1 MEYTNKILMCILVAT
16 AILAPDKALGQRN
29 EIFSEDIRS
38 LQVIAGNRWMDI
50 PVVSLRGNEA
60 IHISFD
66 DMTHEYRR
74 YTYKIEHCEAD
85 WTTSEELLASDFVE
99 GFSEGNTIEDLQESL
114 NTTML
119 YTHYSLQIPNDKCRV
134 KMSGN
139 YRLTICDDN
148 DDERPVLSACFMVKE
163 EAMGVKMSV
172 ETNTDVD
179 INESHQ
185 QVEMT
190 VDYGSLPVIRPDE
203 QVKTVV
209 MQNGRWDNARV
220 NVKPQFVKSDG
231 LRWSHC
237 RDLIFSAGNEFRKYE
252 ILDVTHPTMGIDKIE
267 WDGEAYHVFPFTDE
281 PRPNYIYDE
290 DANGA
295 FYIRNSDNIG
305 NDYLSE
311 YVYVH
316 YILNCPKRQNGDV
329 YIYGKWTNDRFLP
342 EYEMNYNETE
352 KRYEATV
359 LQKQGYYNYQ
369 YLLMTPEGNLVSM
382 PTEGD
387 FYQTENSYQVLVYYR
402 EAGGRTDRLVGY
414 QQVTYK

>member
-1 MEYTNKILMCILVAT
+1 MKHMKMILEGLLVAT
-16 AILAPDKALGQRN
+16 AIVAPCTAMGQRN
-29 EIFSEDIRS
+29 EIFSEDIKT

-50 PVVSLRGNEA
+50 PVVSLNGNEA

-99 GFSEGNTIEDLQESL
+99 GFSEGNTIDDLLESL

-119 YTHYSLQIPNDKCRV
+119 YTHYSIRIPNNKCRL

-139 YRLTICDDN
+139 YRLTVCDDN
-148 DDERPVLSACFMVKE
+148 DDDRPVLSACFMVKE
-163 EAMGVKMSV
+163 DKMGVRMNV

-185 QVEMT
+185 QVEMAI
-190 VDYGSLPVIRPDE
+190 DYGSLPVIRHEE

-209 MQNGRWDNARV
+209 MQNGRWDNARM
-220 NVKPQFVKSDG
+220 NVKPQFIKSDG

-237 RDLIFSAGNEFRKYE
+237 RDLIFTAGNEFRKYE

-267 WDGEAYHVFPFTDE
+267 WDGEAYHVYPFADE

-305 NDYLSE
+305 NDNLSE

-316 YILNCPKRQNGDV
+316 YILKCPKRQNGDV
-329 YIYGKWTNDRFLP
+329 YINGKWTNDRFLP
-342 EYEMNYNETE
+342 EYTMNYNEAE

-369 YLLMTPEGNLVSM
+369 YLLMRPDGTLTSM